1 MAKNKQ
7 SRSKSNQQE
16 KQTEVQEKKLKE
28 KLSIDHIVPK
38 GFGIK
43 FKNESQK
50 QYWEQIHA
58 NEITLCSGPAGT
70 GKSFISIA
78 KAINLILDKNNEY
91 NKIIIVKPVVE
102 ADEHLG
108 FLPGNLEEKLEP
120 YIFSSMYIFEK
131 LIGKDATKKLIEFG
145 HIQVMAL
152 AYLRGTN
159 IDNAVLIF
167 EEAQNSTP
175 RQMKTILTRIGENS
189 KFVISGDL
197 EQNDR
202 FDKKEKTG
210 LYDAM
215 EKLKGINK
223 IGLFQFKEEDIVR
236 NPLINK
242 ILEKY

>member
-1 MAKNKQ
+1 MRKNKQ
-7 SRSKSNQQE
+7 SRSKINQEE

-28 KLSIDHIVPK
+28 KLSIDHIIPK

-50 QYWEQIHA
+50 QYWDQIHT

-70 GKSFISIA
+70 GKSFVSIA
-78 KAINLILDKNNEY
+78 KAINLILDKSNEY

-145 HIQVMAL
+145 HIKIMAL

-159 IDNAVLIF
+159 IDNSVLIF